1 MLNRVGFF
9 QLSRICKKGFAAERF
24 EAATR
29 AKRYGFESPWAGT
42 TGLVD
47 PRCRLASFFRTL
59 DNHRM
64 SSSREPAAVRLEER
78 VAIVTGA
85 GSGNGRGIALRFAEE
100 GARIVAADVDVE
112 AARQTADLVARAGG
126 EAHALRADVSRRD
139 EAAAMVEAAGERF
152 GAVDILVNNAGVET
166 LVPVLDLAESE
177 WDRVIDTNLKGA
189 FLCGQIAARA
199 MVSAGTPGAIV
210 NIASI
215 NAKIALAGQAHYTA
229 SKGGLVMLTKAM
241 ALDLAPHGIRV
252 NAIGPGVIETRMTER
267 SLSDPQRRA
276 MLLSKVPLGRVGQPR
291 DVAHAAL
298 FLASDEASYI
308 TGATL
313 YVDGGWLAG

>member
-1 MLNRVGFF
+1 
-9 QLSRICKKGFAAERF
+9 
-24 EAATR
+24 
-29 AKRYGFESPWAGT
+29 
-42 TGLVD
+42 
-47 PRCRLASFFRTL
+47 
-59 DNHRM
+59 
-64 SSSREPAAVRLEER
+64 
-78 VAIVTGA
+78 
-85 GSGNGRGIALRFAEE
+85 
-100 GARIVAADVDVE
+100 
-112 AARQTADLVARAGG
+112 
-126 EAHALRADVSRRD
+126 
-139 EAAAMVEAAGERF
+139 MVEAAGERF